1 MKSQEKVFGKMLL
14 LLFVC
19 SILICGILTS
29 CTTPPIKEIPEFE
42 EQRVTP
48 QLEKSGLEFIGFKT
62 DTRNLIYDQLAIA
75 KATSSSGAFKK
86 LGYNL
91 EKNNFAIDKSNEYFG
106 VYDSQEFQTY
116 KNTERFIT
124 FVEIEDNS
132 IKYEISGKLRTLWGS
147 FAGIG
152 LGTGLS
158 FLIAGGNAQP
168 KDSDYTTSS
177 GSSWESQANE
187 AAYSFHRGAANMF
200 TTIGV
205 ISSLIGAGFLIPA
218 MKTPKT
224 TATFNGTYSIYVY
237 DMLTQSVVRRD
248 TIPFKKEAEFK
259 GSYDANQESQD
270 KVMEYYSK
278 IIANEILQKYEE
290 IVRWLKTYE

>member
-132 IKYEISGKLRTLWGS
+132 IKYEISGKLRTLWGTLS
-147 FAGIG
+147 G
-152 LGTGLS
+152 LGLSTGIP
-158 FLIAGGNAQP
+158 FLIGGAAGQP
-168 KDSDYTTSS
+168 KEEDYQIGY
-177 GSSWESQANE
+177 GSNSTLNT
-187 AAYSFHRGAANMF
+187 AAYAAQKGIADMYV
-200 TTIGV
+200 TTGI
-205 ISSLIGAGFLIPA
+205 ITSLIGAGFLIPA
-218 MKTPKT
+218 LKTPKT

-237 DMLTQSVVRRD
+237 DMETQSVVRRD
-248 TIPFKKEAEFK
+248 SIPFKKEAEFK